1 MDPKD
6 ETTVGAQAPIGT
18 VTSEPLPPI
27 TPAQPTAPV
36 EVPKPAATAAPAPAP
51 EKLDRDTERL
61 YEIVSNDLTP
71 EPQREWAKK
80 ELARRGKPLA
90 QTAATTPAP
99 TAPAP
104 PAAPQATVAPT
115 APVTPADPEE
125 FVAPAGA
132 PAWWRTAEA
141 GARTHGVSP
150 RVLYKMGGAESNWN
164 PNARARTS
172 SATGI
177 WQFIESTWEGLKK
190 SYPELNLGDRTDP
203 ESQARAAPVLL
214 RDYNRIIMKATGKT
228 SLSDG
233 EQYLGWFLGGTGAG
247 KVLNAAPDTP
257 IENLVPFKDRAANPG
272 ILSPDSKGRQAV
284 RTAADA
290 LKWAEGKMGSK
301 VVGKWT
307 GTGEVGPSQRQD
319 MGFGDFQ
326 PNSIKSYSQIQK
338 ELEEQANKDIG
349 FVRSVGES
357 LKIDTVVGQMW
368 MDRNRELVVDPD
380 YSFSA
385 VKKDID
391 ALVSTR
397 RSEIPQSLEKHH
409 FDYLYEARSK
419 ADLDYRWE
427 RMKEELEVEA
437 QLATAGVKGMAG
449 RFIGTMLDPVGIAAG
464 LGVGK
469 ALQAGKLGYTLY
481 NGSRAG
487 RAAMFGVEGALGNVA
502 TDALIA
508 AQSSNYSPEQ
518 FLYSGAAGF
527 LLGGGIGAATY
538 KGASPLAREFA
549 DRMGATASR
558 ITTELTTPAGGSM
571 SAGAALNPRVTPM
584 SMIAE
589 DFSDPKFLEGFRDRN
604 VVETAFPQLQIGA
617 AKQTASANPLEA
629 AFTSASVVDAV
640 GPAKAGAVVNVPLE
654 VDMLRL
660 QRTFDTRINRAVDEA
675 WRAHVEANDVNRY
688 VAAFNGEKRRFRE
701 EISEAVWDTSGSR
714 VTNPHVLK
722 AAGELRKQ
730 FDEWL
735 DIMKGDH
742 RNLDGTI
749 RKPLPGSENLEKN
762 PHYMPHI
769 IDHLSF
775 DAHLKRLGSMNLQD
789 FVRKAFRNNN
799 PDMDPKL
806 ATKWADSW
814 FNRVRKIT
822 SGAEVGIDSAF
833 SGRDKFKLREYLK
846 EDGGWAD
853 DEIEALMRHMHE
865 PKDKEG
871 SVRHLK
877 KRASYDENFE
887 MTYSVNGRQ
896 ETIRMADLL
905 ERDAM
910 KLALAYNRTM
920 AGHVAMSRFRLE
932 NPKFDPDNPDVE
944 PQYLVD
950 GITSESEW
958 KSFLQKVAEVGHAL
972 GHSKEQIQASQTRM
986 QWIYDSISGR
996 PDKFTQDHPRI
1007 AQTLRIVRDLNFLR
1021 VMNQV
1026 GFAQIAELGMITSE
1040 FGYRTAFQAMPTWRE
1055 LVRDGKT
1062 GKYTPVMEDLVWM
1075 TSAGTD
1081 DLRALGY
1088 MLNDDWGAPIH
1099 ETGTKMDKVEQ
1110 LVRSGTRI
1118 TSHISGMAAINTYLQ
1133 RFAVKAAMFN
1143 FIKAAREGKSALNM
1157 NRLRALGL
1165 DDATVD
1171 KILKELQPKS
1181 KGGKASYV
1189 LDDVSGKKL
1198 ETLGLKDWDP
1208 ETRAAFG
1215 NALFMWGRKVI
1226 QENDL
1231 GQMNWF
1237 TGSIVGKILL
1247 QFRNF
1252 MLASWAKNTL
1262 HNANMMRQGDY
1273 GTTLNM
1279 IVATSFFGGLA
1290 YYAQSHLQTV
1300 AMDDATRKKHLEQ
1313 RLGKNNEKLYAAAFS
1328 RASYSSIFPMFLD
1341 NALMLPLGM
1350 DPVFD
1355 TRVTGTPSQG
1365 IVSNPTL
1372 ALYDNVVNALR
1383 GSSRAAF
1390 TDDRMDKRTMRSI
1403 AGVMPFGN
1411 SIPMIALMNGVTQGM
1426 PDRNERN

>member
-1 MDPKD
+1 MDPN
-6 ETTVGAQAPIGT
+6 ETTVGASAPIET
-18 VTSEPLPPI
+18 VTSEPLPPPTAQP
-27 TPAQPTAPV
+27 TPPVEAPTAAPTAPV
-36 EVPKPAATAAPAPAP
+36 AP
-51 EKLDRDTERL
+51 
-61 YEIVSNDLTP
+61 V
-71 EPQREWAKK
+71 
-80 ELARRGKPLA
+80 
-90 QTAATTPAP
+90 ATTPAP
-99 TAPAP
+99 TP
-104 PAAPQATVAPT
+104 PASPEAPQATVAPT
-115 APVTPADPEE
+115 APVTPADPE

-132 PAWWRTAEA
+132 PSWWRTAEA

-172 SATGI
+172 SATGV

-214 RDYNRIIMKATGKT
+214 RDYNRIIMRATGKT
-228 SLSDG
+228 SLTDG

-247 KVLNAAPDTP
+247 KVLNAAPDTS

-272 ILSPDSKGRQAV
+272 ILSPDSKGRQLV
-284 RTAADA
+284 KTAADA

-319 MGFGDFQ
+319 LGFGDFQ
-326 PNSIKSYSQIQK
+326 PNSIKSYTQIQK
-338 ELEEQANKDIG
+338 ELEEQSNRDIG

-380 YSFSA
+380 YSFKK
-385 VKKDID
+385 VKSDID
-391 ALVSTR
+391 GLIATR
-397 RSEIPQSLEKHH
+397 RAEIPQELEKHH

-427 RMKEELEVEA
+427 RMKGELEIEA

-464 LGVGK
+464 LGIGK
-469 ALQAGKLGYTLY
+469 ALQTGKLGYTLY
-481 NGSRAG
+481 NGSRG
-487 RAAMFGVEGALGNVA
+487 SRAAMFGVEGALGNVA

-527 LLGGGIGAATY
+527 LLGGGIGAATH

-558 ITTELTTPAGGSM
+558 ITTELTTPVTHGGSM
-571 SAGAALNPRVTPM
+571 SAGAALNARVTPM

-640 GPAKAGAVVNVPLE
+640 GPKQAGAVVNVPLE

-660 QRTFDTRINRAVDEA
+660 QRTFDTRINRAVDDA

-701 EISEAVWDTSGSR
+701 EITEAVWDTSGSR
-714 VTNPHVLK
+714 VTNPHVLQ
-722 AAGELRKQ
+722 AAAELRKQ

-775 DAHLKRLGSMNLQD
+775 DAHLKRLGSMNLED

-799 PDMDPKL
+799 PDMDPQL

-814 FNRVRKIT
+814 FKRVRRIT
-822 SGAEVGIDSAF
+822 SGSEVGIDAAF

-846 EDGGWAD
+846 EDGGWSDAD
-853 DEIEALMRHMHE
+853 IEALMQHMHA

-887 MTYSVNGRQ
+887 MTYKVNGKN

-905 ERDAM
+905 EKDAM
-910 KLALAYNRTM
+910 KLATAYNRTM
-920 AGHVAMSRFRLE
+920 SGHVAMSRFRLE
-932 NPKFDPDNPDVE
+932 NPKFDPKNPDVE

-958 KSFLQKVAEVGHAL
+958 KSFLQKTAEVGHAL

-986 QWIYDSISGR
+986 QWIYDAISGR

-1026 GFAQIAELGMITSE
+1026 GFAQVAELGMITSE
-1040 FGYRTAFQAMPTWRE
+1040 FGYRTAFKAMPAWRD
-1055 LVRDGKT
+1055 LVRDSKT
-1062 GKYTPVMEDLVWM
+1062 GKYSPVMEDLVWM

-1088 MLNDDWGAPIH
+1088 MLNDDWGAPLH
-1099 ETGTKMDKVEQ
+1099 QTGTKMDKVEQ
-1110 LVRSGTRI
+1110 LVRNGTRI

-1143 FIKAAREGKSALNM
+1143 FIKAARDGKSALNM

-1171 KILKELQPKS
+1171 KIIKELQPKS

-1215 NALFMWGRKVI
+1215 NALFMWGRKVV

-1252 MLASWAKNTL
+1252 MMASWAKNTL

-1300 AMDDATRKKHLEQ
+1300 GMDDTTRAKHLEN
-1313 RLGKNNEKLYAAAFS
+1313 RLGKKNEKLYAAAFS

-1426 PDRNERN
+1426 PDRNDRN